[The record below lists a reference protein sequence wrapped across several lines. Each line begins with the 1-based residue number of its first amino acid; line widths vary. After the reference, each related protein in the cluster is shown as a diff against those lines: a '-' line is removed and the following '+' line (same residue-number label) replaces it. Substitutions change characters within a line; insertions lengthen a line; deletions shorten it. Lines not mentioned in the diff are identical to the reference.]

1 MAIEI
6 EAKLKVDSHDA
17 VAAALAALGARH
29 IGRRIETDTF
39 FDDGAIARRDKC
51 LRLRTQTQDGDTR
64 YILAFKGP
72 KAPDM
77 LKKRQE
83 VQLDVHS
90 RDDAV
95 EFLGALG
102 FRPVMVLQKRRSLWQ
117 FNRCEVALDEIPI
130 LGTYVEIEGP
140 DNDTIIDTQRQLG
153 LGHLS
158 HIPRSYAGLIR
169 AILEAAGDS
178 RTEIFF

>member
-17 VAAALAALGARH
+17 VEARLALLGARH
-29 IGRRIETDTF
+29 LGRRTETDTF
-39 FDDGAIARRDKC
+39 FDNGAIAHQDKC
-51 LRLRTQTQDGDTR
+51 LRLRAQTQDGTTR

-83 VQLDVHS
+83 VQLEVHS

-95 EFLGALG
+95 EFLASLG
-102 FRPVMVLQKRRSLWQ
+102 FKPVMVLQKRRSLWQ

-130 LGTYVEIEGP
+130 LGTYIEIEGP
-140 DNDTIIDTQRQLG
+140 DNDTIIDTQNQLS

-169 AILEAAGDS
+169 TRLAAVGDD
-178 RTEIFF
+178 RTEILF